1 MNISE
6 KIMHLRKNS
15 AMSQDDLAE
24 KLDVSRQAISRW
36 ENGTALPDAG
46 NILALSK
53 LFNVTTDYLLNDD
66 YESDEDL
73 PKVKESKSILHTNLT
88 QIAIIVQACFLN
100 ATVQPWDGAGEDRA
114 LEMAVKLIPL
124 LAASIWMASNHRFE
138 KDRIQRAK
146 NTKIELLYCLCQAT
160 IAVVGYLHHWGG
172 WATLLLLAVLFY
184 YIFVINPKY
193 MNRRLVEKKR

>member
-6 KIMHLRKNS
+6 KIMHLRKNN

-53 LFNVTTDYLLNDD
+53 LFHVTTDYLLNDA
-66 YESDEDL
+66 YENDEDL
-73 PKVKESKSILHTNLT
+73 PKVKENQSILHTNLT
-88 QIAIIVQACFLN
+88 RIAIIVQACFLN

-114 LEMAVKLIPL
+114 LEMTVKLVPL

-138 KDRIQRAK
+138 KNPSQRAK
-146 NTKIELLYCLCQAT
+146 NTKIELLYCLCQAA

-172 WATLLLLAVLFY
+172 WATLLLLAALFY

>member
-1 MNISE
+1 MNVSE
-6 KIMHLRKNS
+6 KIIHLRKIN
-15 AMSQDDLAE
+15 AMSQEDLAE
-24 KLDVSRQAISRW
+24 KLDISRQAISRW
-36 ENGTALPDAG
+36 ENGSALPDAG

-53 LFNVTTDYLLNDD
+53 LFHVTTDYLLNDV

-73 PKVKESKSILHTNLT
+73 PKVKENQSILHTNLT
-88 QIAIIVQACFLN
+88 RIAIIVQACFLN
-100 ATVQPWDGAGEDRA
+100 ASAQNWSEAGENRL
-114 LEMAVKLIPL
+114 LEMTIKLVPL

-138 KDRIQRAK
+138 TDPLQRAK
-146 NTKIELLYCLCQAT
+146 NTKIELLYCLCQAA
-160 IAVVGYLHHWGG
+160 IAVVGYLCHWGG